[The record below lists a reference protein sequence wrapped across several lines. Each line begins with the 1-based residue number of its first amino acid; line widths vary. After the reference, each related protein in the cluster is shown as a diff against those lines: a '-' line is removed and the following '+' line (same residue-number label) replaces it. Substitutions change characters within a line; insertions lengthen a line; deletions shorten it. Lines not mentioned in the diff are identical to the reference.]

1 MRSARDRLARVALSV
16 VLATAA
22 IGCGGSPT
30 APSRDEVFYLHGGG
44 VIDKNFGWE
53 QYFPPLNQAATPRT
67 PRIVGVGVL
76 RGDVRF
82 GRPID
87 WYISGADYTPER
99 RYISYQSPR
108 QFLFSIY
115 ERVDPVEDTWTDVL
129 RRYEAEV
136 QHQGS
141 QFLAARMPIATANAQ
156 GRGYILKTRVP
167 ARPDMN
173 GFSHEFIIRSDH
185 RLLLIQVTHGE
196 NIESVADEIAAA
208 IKSMIVY

>member
-1 MRSARDRLARVALSV
+1 MRCAPQGFVTAAAVLVALS
-16 VLATAA
+16 AA
-22 IGCGGSPT
+22 GCGGSPT

-44 VIDKNFGWE
+44 VIDKNAGWE
-53 QYFPPLNQAATPRT
+53 VYFPPLNQPATPRME
-67 PRIVGVGVL
+67 RIVGVGVL
-76 RGDVRF
+76 KGDVRF

-87 WYISGADYTPER
+87 WYISRADYSAER

-129 RRYEAEV
+129 RRYEEEV
-136 QHQGS
+136 KQQGS
-141 QFLAARMPIATANAQ
+141 QFLAARMPIGTANAQ

-173 GFSHEFIIRSDH
+173 GYAHEFLIRSEH
-185 RLLLIQVTHGE
+185 RVLLVQVTHGE
-196 NIESVADEIAAA
+196 NIESMSDEITAAV
-208 IKSMIVY
+208 KSLIVY